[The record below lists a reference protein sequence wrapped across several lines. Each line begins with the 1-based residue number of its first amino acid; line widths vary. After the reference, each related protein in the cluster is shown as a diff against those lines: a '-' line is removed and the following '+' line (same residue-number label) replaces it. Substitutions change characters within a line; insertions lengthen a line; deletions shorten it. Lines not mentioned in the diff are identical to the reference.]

1 MFLLLIIKIF
11 GYICSLSFSYFFFFF
26 FMNLLTRY
34 SKEEYLKRYKYI
46 EIEKYEG
53 EEKGTETARR
63 TVDLINDI

>member
-1 MFLLLIIKIF
+1 MFLLLVIKIF
-11 GYICSLSFSYFFFFF
+11 GYICSLSFSYFSFF

-53 EEKGTETARR
+53 EEKGAETARR

>member
-1 MFLLLIIKIF
+1 
-11 GYICSLSFSYFFFFF
+11 
-26 FMNLLTRY
+26 MNLLTRY